1 MSKEVIAQTL
11 GAHVSMSTPTAEL
24 WYDVAH
30 GELSVDEGAARL
42 LAREDAEPGER
53 AAIEGAK
60 AVFTPRAPE
69 RWQEQLEALLAL
81 QQAEQEAVVVPLRP
95 RRARRWIAGLVGI
108 AAAAVLMVW
117 LVPSRPVDDHGAFA
131 GGYEVVLDNAAAS
144 MRGGPEAGLP
154 TFLLDDE
161 LRIRLVPEQAVEGP
175 LEVAVFAWDRS
186 SPAHRV
192 EVEPR
197 VHGRGVVEL
206 VTTVQALGLAEG
218 EWELVFAIGWARAL
232 PSSWEELVDE
242 RASRPEGYEVVRKRV
257 RIATRL

>member
-1 MSKEVIAQTL
+1 
-11 GAHVSMSTPTAEL
+11 
-24 WYDVAH
+24 
-30 GELSVDEGAARL
+30 
-42 LAREDAEPGER
+42 
-53 AAIEGAK
+53 
-60 AVFTPRAPE
+60 
-69 RWQEQLEALLAL
+69 
-81 QQAEQEAVVVPLRP
+81 
-95 RRARRWIAGLVGI
+95 
-108 AAAAVLMVW
+108 
-117 LVPSRPVDDHGAFA
+117 
-131 GGYEVVLDNAAAS
+131 VLDNAAAS

-161 LRIRLVPEQAVEGP
+161 LRIRLVPERAVEGP